1 MKVSQIALVTGACGG
16 IGQAIC
22 RQLAQRGVT
31 VAVGYHNTREAGEAL
46 AREVGGLPVFCD
58 VTDPGSV
65 QKAVDNVLENF
76 CQLDILICNA
86 GVAWRGLLQDMTDAQ
101 WRQVISADL
110 DGVFHCCRAVLPHMI
125 SRKKGKI
132 VTISSV
138 WGVKGASC
146 EAAYSAAKAGVIG
159 LTRAL
164 AQEVGPSG
172 IQVNCVA
179 PGVIRTEMNQS
190 LEPQALGE
198 LAEATPLGRIGSPE
212 EVAQAVDFLCSPA
225 AGFITGQ
232 VLGVD
237 GGFGL

>member
-1 MKVSQIALVTGACGG
+1 MQTALVTGACGG
-16 IGQAIC
+16 IGAAIC

-31 VAVGYHNTREAGEAL
+31 VAVGYHNTRETGEAL
-46 AREVGGLPVFCD
+46 AREVGGRPVFCD

-101 WRQVISADL
+101 WQQVISADL

-179 PGVIRTEMNQS
+179 PGVIRTEMNQG
-190 LEPQALGE
+190 LEPQALAE